1 MSHKSNQLST
11 SQVTK
16 DLEQLKYSE
25 KDFAQLD
32 QEIIETKDN
41 IDLSQ
46 RTPFELAS
54 SIASGSKDKNNF
66 KNKIINAL
74 NSLENKKGTKN
85 EINQKIEE

>member
-11 SQVTK
+11 SQLTK

-41 IDLSQ
+41 IDLS
-46 RTPFELAS
+46 
-54 SIASGSKDKNNF
+54 
-66 KNKIINAL
+66 
-74 NSLENKKGTKN
+74 
-85 EINQKIEE
+85 